1 MPRKQAVLSQVGA
14 LESLS
19 RGREQRCGRSLQIGE
34 RYVERIAGARR
45 GQEAARDPALRLVQ
59 LVQLV
64 RSGPGNECRDTDEQ
78 QAEPRAASYG

>member
-14 LESLS
+14 LKSLS
-19 RGREQRCGRSLQIGE
+19 RGREQRCCRSLQIGE

-59 LVQLV
+59 LV
-64 RSGPGNECRDTDEQ
+64 RSGPGNECCNTDEQ